1 MPKVSDVFDRIKNGK
16 KLTPA
21 LEYMNAVIKRVD
33 KFISDS
39 DPSGKKHD
47 EVVAK
52 MIEDIDADKD
62 MFARQLAQMKFAM
75 LVSRKW
81 FEGATNFDD
90 NVDTVKSQYGI
101 GEDTP

>member
-1 MPKVSDVFDRIKNGK
+1 
-16 KLTPA
+16 
-21 LEYMNAVIKRVD
+21 
-33 KFISDS
+33 
-39 DPSGKKHD
+39 
-47 EVVAK
+47 
-52 MIEDIDADKD
+52 MIEDMDADKD

-101 GEDTP
+101 DMTIEYRFVDKKQNL